1 VPVPPDRPYAC
12 DRAVL
17 PVRELSHFLG
27 SRSGGVETPVERSGF
42 LNISNENGHD
52 SPWETIIQDEKVIAF
67 SN

>member
-1 VPVPPDRPYAC
+1 MLAMVPYYLFGSYRIFWGAEAEGLKP
-12 DRAVL
+12 L
-17 PVRELSHFLG
+17 LS
-27 SRSGGVETPVERSGF
+27 VQVF